1 MHFNLKANFFP
12 GQEKNLTTSR
22 HEKINT
28 RGISG
33 THLKLCNI
41 KGGGIKMLGGEG
53 YTNLKTQMERGETG
67 GEQPGLKTFLKV
79 KGWPIQDLQMQI

>member
-1 MHFNLKANFFP
+1 
-12 GQEKNLTTSR
+12 
-22 HEKINT
+22 
-28 RGISG
+28 
-33 THLKLCNI
+33 
-41 KGGGIKMLGGEG
+41 MLGGEG